1 MKPLYCRAHTHTYTH
16 IHTHTLTHAHICTPT
31 HTCTHMHTHTPLT
44 SRVADRFGSSLTSRS
59 ICAASS
65 LSMESSD
72 DTKGSKRR
80 AMSAIGTPCSHT
92 GVGCGPITFFNQKK
106 KATFA
111 QLCNSK
117 AIQIAHSLKTCMFFC
132 ARACVRARVCAC
144 GFATERA
151 VARETT
157 LITPTRARSFS
168 LSLSLSLSPQQEQE
182 GLQKT

>member
-1 MKPLYCRAHTHTYTH
+1 MQSYWGWLWTNHVFQP
-16 IHTHTLTHAHICTPT
+16 
-31 HTCTHMHTHTPLT
+31 
-44 SRVADRFGSSLTSRS
+44 
-59 ICAASS
+59 
-65 LSMESSD
+65 
-72 DTKGSKRR
+72 
-80 AMSAIGTPCSHT
+80 
-92 GVGCGPITFFNQKK
+92 KK

-157 LITPTRARSFS
+157 LITPTRARALSLSLSFS